1 MSKEISDNNRK
12 TLSLK
17 REGEEIA
24 PKAEERLH
32 KVLAQAGLGSRRALE
47 ERIAQGVV
55 KVNGEVAQVGQSV
68 HSGDRIELDGKT
80 FVATALT
87 EPASVLIYNKPEGQV
102 TTNEDPEG
110 RPTVFESLP
119 RLKGA
124 RWIAVGRLDINTTGL
139 LLLTTDGE
147 LANAL
152 MHPSNAIERE
162 YVVRIQ
168 GEVPDN
174 IVDRLARGVALDD
187 GPAKFDKIE
196 RIGSSDSHAWFQ
208 VVLNEGRNREV
219 RRLWESQGFQV
230 SRLKRVRYG
239 NITLPRLLKRG
250 NCSELDQ
257 KAVEALRAEFKLEE
271 NAPVLTL
278 QSVIGQRRSRPTEIR
293 VGKDRVQNNYVNGA
307 VNDEARELRRF
318 DHVREDRPRG
328 GRARPGAGA
337 GRPKAGGGFKPKGK
351 PFSGPMGADAAHP
364 GTRTPRGNARPA
376 FGEKRP
382 YNAGPRDDN
391 FGNRAEGPRTPRPA
405 GDRPQGDRPPF
416 QNRGPRPQ
424 GDRPQGDRPPY
435 QNRGP
440 RPQGDRPQG
449 DRPPYQNR
457 GPRPPRAPDAN
468 PAEFRSW
475 YVPDGVD
482 TGSRV
487 APPRGPNPQGERPF
501 QNRGPRPQGDRP
513 QGDRPPYQNRG
524 PRPQGD
530 RPQGDR
536 PPFQNRAPR
545 PQGDRP
551 QSDRPPYQNRGPRP
565 QGDRPQG
572 DRPPY
577 QNRGPRP
584 QGDRP
589 QGDRPNQNRGPR
601 PQGDRP
607 QGGPRPPFRKR
618 PEGLPSDD

>member
-1 MSKEISDNNRK
+1 MSKETGDNNRK

-257 KAVEALRAEFKLEE
+257 KAVEALRAEFKLEQ

-278 QSVIGQRRSRPTEIR
+278 QSVIGQRKSRPTEIR
-293 VGKDRVQNNYVNGA
+293 VGKDRLQNNYVNGA

-328 GRARPGAGA
+328 GRGRPGAGA
-337 GRPKAGGGFKPKGK
+337 GRPKTGGGFKPKGK

-364 GTRTPRGNARPA
+364 GSRTPRGNARPA

-391 FGNRAEGPRTPRPA
+391 FGNRAEAPRAPRPA

-424 GDRPQGDRPPY
+424 GDRPPY

-449 DRPPYQNR
+449 ERPPYQNR

-487 APPRGPNPQGERPF
+487 APPRGPNPQGERPYQNRGPRPQGDRPQGERPYQNRGPRPQGDRPQADRPPF

-536 PPFQNRAPR
+536 PPFQNR
-545 PQGDRP
+545 
-551 QSDRPPYQNRGPRP
+551 GP
-565 QGDRPQG
+565 
-572 DRPPY
+572 
-577 QNRGPRP
+577 
-584 QGDRP
+584 RP

-607 QGGPRPPFRKR
+607 QTGPRPPFRKR